1 MNTRPFDL
9 EAAKRGEA
17 ICKADGDAMTF
28 IAHAPKARKLQRVL
42 SHSTEGEVYGHFESG
57 AHAFDQPLCMVVKT
71 KTVWVNLYDETG
83 AWTVIGTRFVSEES
97 AKARVIDDWAINGR
111 KFLGTVSI
119 QEAA

>member
-57 AHAFDQPLCMVVKT
+57 AHAFDQPLRMLVKT
-71 KTVWVNLYDETG
+71 KTVWVNLYFNGKGDVTTHG
-83 AWTVIGTRFVSEES
+83 VTFGTEEAAAAYGKES
-97 AKARVIDDWAINGR
+97 ILR
-111 KFLGTVSI
+111 TVSV
-119 QEAA
+119 EMPS

>member
-17 ICKADGDAMTF
+17 ICKAGGDAMTF
-28 IAHAPKARKLQRVL
+28 IAHAPKARKPQRVL

-71 KTVWVNLYDETG
+71 KTVWVNLYSRDGSVHTG
-83 AWTVIGTRFVSEES
+83 NATFFNEPTAVNC
-97 AKARVIDDWAINGR
+97 ALAGR
-111 KFLGTVSI
+111 LSTVSVEI
-119 QEAA
+119 PS